1 VLGFSLAVVQDVFS
15 DAIFA
20 FDGRVQMG
28 NGLVGTGGANGAIEG
43 SCRGVVLEVA
53 AAWAGVA
60 IAAAGGAGGCP
71 RAGFA

>member
-1 VLGFSLAVVQDVFS
+1 MLGFSLTIVQDVFS

-28 NGLVGTGGANGAIEG
+28 NGLVGTGGANGASEG
-43 SCRGVVLEVA
+43 GCRGVVLEIA
-53 AAWAGVA
+53 TAWAGVA

-71 RAGFA
+71 WAG